1 MQMTSLEHAIHT
13 FTPQSEQN
21 VQYFLDQYPASVQLQ
36 FVSALYHG
44 RTHIHQ
50 TEFSTDEDP
59 RILGTKNADHI
70 QSNEYARLIWEKGNN
85 VVTYLNKFRECAHHS
100 NFDINSL

>member
-1 MQMTSLEHAIHT
+1 MSNLEHAIST
-13 FTPQSEQN
+13 FTPQPEKN

-50 TEFSTDEDP
+50 TEFSINEEDP
-59 RILGTKNADHI
+59 RIFGTKNADHI
-70 QSNEYARLIWEKGNN
+70 PNNEYARLISEKGNN
-85 VVTYLNKFRECAHHS
+85 VVTYLNKFRECANNS